1 MVGIFI
7 TASLLCFLIGFKYSN
22 SALIRQTETFQ
33 HSQPRITCFAKV
45 IHFVLRDK
53 LPVKE
58 NT

>member
-7 TASLLCFLIGFKYSN
+7 AAALLSFLIGFKYAN
-22 SALIRQTETFQ
+22 FAVIRQTEIFQ
-33 HSQPRITCFAKV
+33 NSLHQTTCFAKV

>member
-7 TASLLCFLIGFKYSN
+7 TASLLSFLIGFKYLN